1 MNHML
6 SLTMNDAAAEML
18 GVLAGQAALT
28 PPGGLALGLRG
39 RLAQGIA
46 RRGEVLT
53 WADSTGNADGAP
65 SFFGDLTG
73 WECADSSFHLEDYV
87 PVDVRIIG
95 GAPQIGA
102 DDQRIL
108 LMQGIAFAVELRQ
121 LITELDHP
129 SPVRCIVGANETNA
143 TFRFH
148 QIRAGESWTNP
159 DLDSYRTDK
168 VVVIDLAPASS

>member
-1 MNHML
+1 ML

-18 GVLAGQAALT
+18 VLTGGAVLT
-28 PPGGLALGLRG
+28 PPGGLAPGLRG
-39 RLAQGIA
+39 RLAEGIA
-46 RRGEVLT
+46 RRGDVLT

-73 WECADSSFHLEDYV
+73 WECADSSFHLEDHV
-87 PVDVRIIG
+87 PVDVQIIDD
-95 GAPQIGA
+95 APQISQ
-102 DDQRIL
+102 DDQRVL
-108 LMQGIAFAVELRQ
+108 LLHGIAFAMEFRRLV
-121 LITELDHP
+121 TELDHP

-148 QIRAGESWTNP
+148 QIRAGESWHSP

-168 VVVIDLAPASS
+168 MVVIDLRPADG